1 MRSPGS
7 SPPPLASFVVAG
19 LLLLGGGLISHWQEQ
34 RGTAVGASA
43 VPSAEP
49 APASSLRPL
58 PERTQLDGS
67 TQAALLAQLQEA
79 DRQWLPRVERLPD
92 GRNRYVYKRRAGEPA
107 LSLEQVKALLRNPP
121 SFEREH
127 GAIRQVLATLER
139 SGAVVLLEQPR
150 KPGAAGEW
158 NPRRAELRI
167 RPDVPGK
174 GSVEFAR
181 VLNHEAIHVA
191 QSCRGGGLRA
201 QPMPLGLPRQ
211 LDARARQHLAEPLYA
226 KASARERVL
235 EEEAYAGQD
244 QLSLGTQLLQ
254 AHCRLG

>member
-1 MRSPGS
+1 MRHPA
-7 SPPPLASFVVAG
+7 PPPRPLTPLLVAG
-19 LLLLGGGLISHWQEQ
+19 CLLLGGGLLSHWQGQ
-34 RGTAVGASA
+34 QPPQADPVPAVSGGSV
-43 VPSAEP
+43 VPSP
-49 APASSLRPL
+49 RSLPPQTL
-58 PERTQLDGS
+58 LDSS
-67 TQAALLAQLQEA
+67 TQAALLAQLTAA
-79 DRQWLPRVERLPD
+79 DREWLPRVERLPD

-121 SFEREH
+121 SFDREH
-127 GAIRQVLATLER
+127 GAIRQMLGSLER
-139 SGAVVLLEQPR
+139 SGVVVLLEQPR
-150 KPGAAGEW
+150 KTGAAGEW

-181 VLNHEAIHVA
+181 VLNHETIHVA

-201 QPMPLGLPRQ
+201 QPKPLGLSRQ

-235 EEEAYAGQD
+235 EEEAYAGQG
-244 QLSLGTQLLQ
+244 QLSLGTQLLA

>member
-1 MRSPGS
+1 LT
-7 SPPPLASFVVAG
+7 PLLVAG
-19 LLLLGGGLISHWQEQ
+19 CLLLGGGLLSHWQGQ
-34 RGTAVGASA
+34 QPPQADPVPAVSGGSV
-43 VPSAEP
+43 VPSP
-49 APASSLRPL
+49 RSLPPQTL
-58 PERTQLDGS
+58 LDSS
-67 TQAALLAQLQEA
+67 TQAALLAQLTAA
-79 DRQWLPRVERLPD
+79 DREWLPRVERLAD
-92 GRNRYVYKRRAGEPA
+92 GRNRYVYKRRAGEAP

-121 SFEREH
+121 SFDREH
-127 GAIRQVLATLER
+127 GAIRQMLGSLER
-139 SGAVVLLEQPR
+139 SGVVVLLEQPR

-181 VLNHEAIHVA
+181 VLNHETIHVA

-201 QPMPLGLPRQ
+201 QPKPLGLSRQ

-235 EEEAYAGQD
+235 EEEAYAGQG
-244 QLSLGTQLLQ
+244 QLSLGTQLLA

>member
-34 RGTAVGASA
+34 RNGPVGSA
-43 VPSAEP
+43 LPTPEPVPG
-49 APASSLRPL
+49 SSLRPL
-58 PERTQLDGS
+58 PEQTQLDGT

-79 DRQWLPRVERLPD
+79 DRQWLPRLELLPD
-92 GRNRYVYKRRAGEPA
+92 GRSRYVYKRRAGEPA

-121 SFEREH
+121 RFEREH
-127 GAIRQVLATLER
+127 GAIRQMLGSLER
-139 SGAVVLLEQPR
+139 SGVVVLLEQPR

-181 VLNHEAIHVA
+181 VLNHETIHVA

-201 QPMPLGLPRQ
+201 QPIPLGLSRQ

-244 QLSLGTQLLQ
+244 QLSLGTQLLG

>member
-1 MRSPGS
+1 LT
-7 SPPPLASFVVAG
+7 PLLVAG
-19 LLLLGGGLISHWQEQ
+19 CLLLGGGLLSHWQGQ
-34 RGTAVGASA
+34 QPPQADPVPAVSGGSV
-43 VPSAEP
+43 VPSP
-49 APASSLRPL
+49 RSLPPQTL
-58 PERTQLDGS
+58 LDSS
-67 TQAALLAQLQEA
+67 TQAALLAQLAAA
-79 DRQWLPRVERLPD
+79 DREWLPRVERLAD
-92 GRNRYVYKRRAGEPA
+92 GRNRYVYKRRAGEAP

-121 SFEREH
+121 SFDREH
-127 GAIRQVLATLER
+127 GAIRQMLGSLER
-139 SGAVVLLEQPR
+139 SGVVVLLEQPR

-174 GSVEFAR
+174 GSAEFAR
-181 VLNHEAIHVA
+181 VLNHETIHVA

-201 QPMPLGLPRQ
+201 QPKPLGLSRQ

-235 EEEAYAGQD
+235 EEEAYAGQG
-244 QLSLGTQLLQ
+244 QLSLGTQLLA

>member
-1 MRSPGS
+1 LT
-7 SPPPLASFVVAG
+7 PLLVAG
-19 LLLLGGGLISHWQEQ
+19 CLLLGGGLLSHWQGQ
-34 RGTAVGASA
+34 QPPQADPVPAVSGGSV
-43 VPSAEP
+43 VPSP
-49 APASSLRPL
+49 RSLPPQTL
-58 PERTQLDGS
+58 LDSS
-67 TQAALLAQLQEA
+67 TQAALLAQLAAA
-79 DRQWLPRVERLPD
+79 DREWLPRVERLAD
-92 GRNRYVYKRRAGEPA
+92 GRNRYVYKRRAGEAP

-121 SFEREH
+121 SFDREH
-127 GAIRQVLATLER
+127 GAIRQMLGSLER
-139 SGAVVLLEQPR
+139 SGVVVLLEQPR
-150 KPGAAGEW
+150 KTGAAGEW

-181 VLNHEAIHVA
+181 VLNHETIHVA

-201 QPMPLGLPRQ
+201 QPKPLGLSRQ

-235 EEEAYAGQD
+235 EEEAYAGQG
-244 QLSLGTQLLQ
+244 QLSLGTQLLA

>member
-1 MRSPGS
+1 MGSPSS
-7 SPPPLASFVVAG
+7 SPPPLAPLVAG

-34 RGTAVGASA
+34 RGGAVGASA
-43 VPSAEP
+43 VPGAEL
-49 APASSLRPL
+49 APGPSLRPL
-58 PERTQLDGS
+58 PAQTQLDGS

-92 GRNRYVYKRRAGEPA
+92 GRSRYVYKRRAGEPA

-121 SFEREH
+121 RFEREH
-127 GAIRQVLATLER
+127 GAIRQMLGSLER
-139 SGAVVLLEQPR
+139 GGVVVLLEQPR

-181 VLNHEAIHVA
+181 VLNHETIHVA
-191 QSCRGGGLRA
+191 QSCRGGGVHA
-201 QPMPLGLPRQ
+201 QPVPLGLPRQ
-211 LDARARQHLAEPLYA
+211 LDDRARQHLAEPLYA
-226 KASARERVL
+226 KASAQERRL
-235 EEEAYAGQD
+235 EEEAYAGQG
-244 QLSLGTQLLQ
+244 QLSLGTQLLE

>member
-34 RGTAVGASA
+34 RNGPVGSA
-43 VPSAEP
+43 LPTPEP
-49 APASSLRPL
+49 APGPSLRPL
-58 PERTQLDGS
+58 PEQTQLDGS

-92 GRNRYVYKRRAGEPA
+92 GRNRYVYKRRAGEPS

-121 SFEREH
+121 RFEREH
-127 GAIRQVLATLER
+127 GAIRQMLGSLER
-139 SGAVVLLEQPR
+139 SGVVVLLEQPR

-181 VLNHEAIHVA
+181 VLNHETIHVA

-201 QPMPLGLPRQ
+201 QPKPLGLPRQ

-244 QLSLGTQLLQ
+244 QLSLGTQLLE

>member
-1 MRSPGS
+1 LT
-7 SPPPLASFVVAG
+7 PLLVAG
-19 LLLLGGGLISHWQEQ
+19 CLLLGGGLLSHWQGQ
-34 RGTAVGASA
+34 QPPQADPVPAVSGGSV
-43 VPSAEP
+43 VPSP
-49 APASSLRPL
+49 RSLPPQTL
-58 PERTQLDGS
+58 LDSS
-67 TQAALLAQLQEA
+67 TQAALLAQLTAA
-79 DRQWLPRVERLPD
+79 DREWLPRVERLAD
-92 GRNRYVYKRRAGEPA
+92 GRNRYVYKRRAGEAP

-121 SFEREH
+121 SFDREH
-127 GAIRQVLATLER
+127 GAIRQMLGSLER
-139 SGAVVLLEQPR
+139 SGVVVLLEQPR

-181 VLNHEAIHVA
+181 VLNHETIHVA

-201 QPMPLGLPRQ
+201 QPKPLGLPRE

-235 EEEAYAGQD
+235 EEEAYAGQG
-244 QLSLGTQLLQ
+244 QLSLGTQLLA

>member
-1 MRSPGS
+1 MRHPA
-7 SPPPLASFVVAG
+7 PPPRPLTPLLVAG
-19 LLLLGGGLISHWQEQ
+19 CLLLGGGLLSHWQGQ
-34 RGTAVGASA
+34 QPPQADPVPAVSGGSV
-43 VPSAEP
+43 VPSP
-49 APASSLRPL
+49 RSLPPQTL
-58 PERTQLDGS
+58 LDSS
-67 TQAALLAQLQEA
+67 TQAALLAQLAAA
-79 DRQWLPRVERLPD
+79 DREWLPRVERLAD
-92 GRNRYVYKRRAGEPA
+92 GRNRYVYKRRAGEAP

-121 SFEREH
+121 SFDREH
-127 GAIRQVLATLER
+127 GAIRQMLGSLER
-139 SGAVVLLEQPR
+139 SGVVVLLEQPR
-150 KPGAAGEW
+150 KTGAAGEW

-181 VLNHEAIHVA
+181 VLNHETIHVA

-201 QPMPLGLPRQ
+201 QPKPLGLSRQ

-235 EEEAYAGQD
+235 EEEAYAGQG
-244 QLSLGTQLLQ
+244 QLSLGTQLLA

>member
-34 RGTAVGASA
+34 RNGPVGSA
-43 VPSAEP
+43 LPTPEP
-49 APASSLRPL
+49 APGPSLRPL
-58 PERTQLDGS
+58 PEQTQLDGT

-121 SFEREH
+121 RFEREH
-127 GAIRQVLATLER
+127 GAIRQMLGSLER
-139 SGAVVLLEQPR
+139 SGVVVLLEQPR

-181 VLNHEAIHVA
+181 VLNHETIHVA

-201 QPMPLGLPRQ
+201 QPKPLGLSRQ

-244 QLSLGTQLLQ
+244 QLNLGTQLLA

>member
-1 MRSPGS
+1 
-7 SPPPLASFVVAG
+7 
-19 LLLLGGGLISHWQEQ
+19 LLGGGLLSHWQGQ
-34 RGTAVGASA
+34 QPPQADPVPAVSGGSV
-43 VPSAEP
+43 VPSP
-49 APASSLRPL
+49 RSLPPQTL
-58 PERTQLDGS
+58 LDSS
-67 TQAALLAQLQEA
+67 TQAALLAQLTAA
-79 DRQWLPRVERLPD
+79 DREWLPRVERLAD
-92 GRNRYVYKRRAGEPA
+92 GRNRYVYKRRAGEAP

-121 SFEREH
+121 SFDREH
-127 GAIRQVLATLER
+127 GAIRQMLGSLER
-139 SGAVVLLEQPR
+139 SGVVVLLEQPR

-181 VLNHEAIHVA
+181 VLNHETIHVA

-201 QPMPLGLPRQ
+201 QPKPLGLSRQ

-235 EEEAYAGQD
+235 EEEAYAGQE
-244 QLSLGTQLLQ
+244 QLSLGAQLLA
-254 AHCRLG
+254 AHCRPG

>member
-34 RGTAVGASA
+34 RNGPVGSA
-43 VPSAEP
+43 LPTPEP
-49 APASSLRPL
+49 APGPSLRPL
-58 PERTQLDGS
+58 PEETQLDGS

-121 SFEREH
+121 RFERQQ
-127 GAIRQVLATLER
+127 GAIRQMLGSLER
-139 SGAVVLLEQPR
+139 SGVVVLLEQPR

-174 GSVEFAR
+174 GSAEFAR
-181 VLNHEAIHVA
+181 VLNHETIHVA

-201 QPMPLGLPRQ
+201 QPKPLGLSRQ

-244 QLSLGTQLLQ
+244 LLNLGTQLLA

>member
-1 MRSPGS
+1 LT
-7 SPPPLASFVVAG
+7 PLLVAG
-19 LLLLGGGLISHWQEQ
+19 CLLLGGGLLSHWQGQ
-34 RGTAVGASA
+34 QPPQADPVPAVSGGSV
-43 VPSAEP
+43 VPSP
-49 APASSLRPL
+49 RSLPPQTL
-58 PERTQLDGS
+58 LDSS
-67 TQAALLAQLQEA
+67 TQAALLAQLTAA
-79 DRQWLPRVERLPD
+79 DREWLPRVERLAD
-92 GRNRYVYKRRAGEPA
+92 GRNRYVYKRRAGEAP

-121 SFEREH
+121 SFDREH
-127 GAIRQVLATLER
+127 GAIRQMLGSLER
-139 SGAVVLLEQPR
+139 SGVVVLLEQPR
-150 KPGAAGEW
+150 KTGAAGEW

-181 VLNHEAIHVA
+181 VLNHETIHVA

-201 QPMPLGLPRQ
+201 QPKPLGLSRQ

-235 EEEAYAGQD
+235 EEEAYAGQG
-244 QLSLGTQLLQ
+244 QLSLGTQLLA

>member
-34 RGTAVGASA
+34 RNGPVGSA
-43 VPSAEP
+43 LPTPEP
-49 APASSLRPL
+49 APGPSLRPL
-58 PERTQLDGS
+58 PEQTQLDGT

-121 SFEREH
+121 RFEREH
-127 GAIRQVLATLER
+127 GAIRQMLGSLER
-139 SGAVVLLEQPR
+139 SGVVVLLEQPR

-181 VLNHEAIHVA
+181 VLNHETIHVA

-201 QPMPLGLPRQ
+201 QPKPLGLPRQ

-235 EEEAYAGQD
+235 EEEAYAGQG
-244 QLSLGTQLLQ
+244 QLSLGTQLLE

>member
-34 RGTAVGASA
+34 RNGPVGSVLPA
-43 VPSAEP
+43 PEP
-49 APASSLRPL
+49 APGPSLRPL
-58 PERTQLDGS
+58 PEQTQLDGS

-121 SFEREH
+121 RFEREH
-127 GAIRQVLATLER
+127 GAIRQMLGSLER
-139 SGAVVLLEQPR
+139 SGVVVLLEQPR

-181 VLNHEAIHVA
+181 VLNHETIHVA

-201 QPMPLGLPRQ
+201 QPKPLGLPRQ

-244 QLSLGTQLLQ
+244 QLNLGTQLLA

>member
-34 RGTAVGASA
+34 RNGPVGSA
-43 VPSAEP
+43 LPAPEP
-49 APASSLRPL
+49 APGSRLRPL
-58 PERTQLDGS
+58 PEQTQLDGS

-121 SFEREH
+121 SFVREH
-127 GAIRQVLATLER
+127 GAIRQMLGSLER
-139 SGAVVLLEQPR
+139 SGVVVLLEQPR

-181 VLNHEAIHVA
+181 VLNHETIHVA

-201 QPMPLGLPRQ
+201 QPMPLGLSRQ

-235 EEEAYAGQD
+235 EEEAYAGQG
-244 QLSLGTQLLQ
+244 QLSLGMQLLA

>member
-1 MRSPGS
+1 MRSPCF

-34 RGTAVGASA
+34 RNGPVGSA
-43 VPSAEP
+43 LPTPEPVPG
-49 APASSLRPL
+49 SSLRPL
-58 PERTQLDGS
+58 PEQTQLDGT

-79 DRQWLPRVERLPD
+79 DRQWLPRLELLPD
-92 GRNRYVYKRRAGEPA
+92 GRSRYVYKRRAGEPA

-121 SFEREH
+121 RFEREH
-127 GAIRQVLATLER
+127 GAIRQMLGSLER
-139 SGAVVLLEQPR
+139 SGVVVLLEQPR

-181 VLNHEAIHVA
+181 VLNHETIHVA

-201 QPMPLGLPRQ
+201 QPIPLGLSRQ

-235 EEEAYAGQD
+235 EEEAYAGQGI
-244 QLSLGTQLLQ
+244 LSLGTQLLA